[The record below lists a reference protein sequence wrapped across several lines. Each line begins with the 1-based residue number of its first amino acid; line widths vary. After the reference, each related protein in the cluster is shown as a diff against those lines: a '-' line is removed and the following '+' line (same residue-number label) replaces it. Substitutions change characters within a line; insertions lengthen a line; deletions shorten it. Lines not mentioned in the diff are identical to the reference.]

1 MEDGYTLTVAFD
13 MLHKAGRLLE
23 ITLYTYKEVRVK
35 KYSILIFWIH
45 MGFMDPSLQGLIRFL
60 GNSRSV

>member
-13 MLHKAGRLLE
+13 MLHIAGRLLE

-45 MGFMDPSLQGLIRFL
+45 MGFMDPFL
-60 GNSRSV
+60 